1 MLSRLFPDTGT
12 RCEALE
18 LHAEHAEHAEHAG
31 SALACTFSS
40 SAEFEAALIAARRAA
55 GVYGP
60 RRHRKQMLTIAA
72 AIVAGLAT
80 VVFLIV

>member
-18 LHAEHAEHAEHAG
+18 LHAEHAG